1 MALHK
6 AAKNLEDRW
15 FREKENEL
23 IAQLKRDREKRIKEE
38 AEKEN
43 RRKREELKKAHWMRC
58 PKCGHELEEKEL
70 YRIKIDTCR
79 LCEGV
84 FFDRGEL
91 EELMMARQA
100 AERKGF
106 FRCLM
111 GLQAD

>member
-1 MALHK
+1 MTLHK
-6 AAKNLEDRW
+6 AAKNLEERW
-15 FREKENEL
+15 FREKEIEL
-23 IAQLKRDREKRIKEE
+23 IAHLKRDREKRI
-38 AEKEN
+38 
-43 RRKREELKKAHWMRC
+43 REEEEREDRRQRERLKEMHWMHC

-106 FRCLM
+106 FRRLI